1 MRSTLIL
8 LFSIPVIFVH
18 SCLSNK
24 DEHKQVVKH
33 ALVGLKNGD
42 YNKVSELM
50 DTAYIISFYGSE
62 DYQNKLKQIN
72 RLLQKSNVE
81 QADSVVVKKNSIDY
95 ILNLSDSKS
104 KQDAVYLILTFST
117 SSNQNKIKMIQLFND
132 ESWIENFNPP
142 PPIQPG
148 S

>member
-81 QADSVVVKKNSIDY
+81 EADSVVVKKNSIDY